1 MLILERRGASG
12 HEMKGAA
19 SVGGPLVI
27 CFPALP
33 GLPSVRED
41 RRVQGDRQGQRAPLV
56 QPFRARHL
64 FPPGRVVRAVPPD
77 LQNILQA

>member
-1 MLILERRGASG
+1 MKEAAYRGGLFFHNS
-12 HEMKGAA
+12 
-19 SVGGPLVI
+19 I

-41 RRVQGDRQGQRAPLV
+41 RRAQRGRRDLLVQRGLGVQRV

-64 FPPGRVVRAVPPD
+64 FRPGRVVQAVPRD

>member
-1 MLILERRGASG
+1 MKEAAYRGGLFFHNS
-12 HEMKGAA
+12 
-19 SVGGPLVI
+19 I

-41 RRVQGDRQGQRAPLV
+41 RRVQRGLLVRRVQRGLGVQLV
-56 QPFRARHL
+56 QPFRARRL
-64 FPPGRVVRAVPPD
+64 FRPGRVVQAVPRD